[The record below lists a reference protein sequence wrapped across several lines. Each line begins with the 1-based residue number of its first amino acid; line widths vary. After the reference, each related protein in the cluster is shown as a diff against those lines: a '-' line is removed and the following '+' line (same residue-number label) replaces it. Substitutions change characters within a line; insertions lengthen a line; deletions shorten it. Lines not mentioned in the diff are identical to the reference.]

1 MAIALTLTLNP
12 TGDGLT
18 LPPFNSGRV
27 NIAQTSDGG
36 GNPGLLDV
44 TTSEVTLSF
53 GSVAPGAIMLI
64 NMDPTNYV
72 EWGVATGVYPF
83 RLHPN
88 TGAVTSKW
96 APHFVQ
102 RQSGTIYLKANTA
115 TCKVLILGY
124 DE

>member
-12 TGDGLT
+12 TGDGLN
-18 LPPFNSGRV
+18 LPPFSSGRV
-27 NIAQTSDGG
+27 TIAQTSEGG

>member
-1 MAIALTLTLNP
+1 MSIALTLTLNP
-12 TGDGLT
+12 TIDGMS
-18 LPPFNSGRV
+18 LPPFSSGRLT
-27 NIAQTSDGG
+27 IAQTSEGG
-36 GNPGLLDV
+36 GNPGLVDV
-44 TTSEVTLSF
+44 TTSELTLSF
-53 GSVAPGAIMLI
+53 GSVSPGGIVLL
-64 NMDPTNYV
+64 NLDDTNYV
-72 EWGVATGVYPF
+72 EWGTATGVYDF

-88 TGAVTSKW
+88 TGLATSKH

>member
-1 MAIALTLTLNP
+1 MSIAMTLTLNP
-12 TGDGLT
+12 TGDGIT
-18 LPPFNSGRV
+18 LPPFSSGRLV
-27 NIAQTSDGG
+27 IAQTSDGG
-36 GNPGLLDV
+36 GNPGIVDV

-53 GSVAPGAIMLI
+53 GSVAPGAILLY
-64 NMDPTNYV
+64 NLDVTNYV

-88 TGAVTSKW
+88 TGAATSKH

-102 RQSGTIYLKANTA
+102 RQSGTIYLRANTA